1 VKFRESLEVPPEM
14 TQDGL
19 ASAAWVELR
28 HVSQYLR
35 PLLAEEVVRER
46 TCHVKGIRQ
55 RRRVYDLTDS
65 GQHLAYR
72 LRDRVKAEIVRVQDE
87 RGVRDETVAA
97 VLGSLGGT
105 VSLLEL
111 ARRSTMS
118 GTVDLA
124 ALGTAPELPRVEMI
138 AEAPKLDRFVGRKA
152 ELEEIIAEGTGPK
165 IFMIRG
171 VAGIGKSSI
180 AAKACELLHGR
191 RNLFWHTLRAWDTR
205 ISVLAALGTFL
216 ASIGKPGLRAVVAR
230 GDAGQAATVL
240 REDLPGSAAFLV
252 FDDAHEAGVEVL
264 ALFRFLKDA
273 IAAAPDTW
281 ALVLTR
287 RALAFYDRRDVSL
300 SGVVREIDLA
310 GLSTEDIAAF
320 LSPDLEVAVGNLGQR
335 LGGHPLFLQLVRS
348 TPHAPIHEGA
358 LRNMHR
364 FLEEEVYVDLS
375 DPERRALKTACLYR
389 VPVPWQALYSDS
401 SVTHDV
407 LLSLTNRS
415 LLRGVGL
422 DALEVHDTIRSF
434 FAEILSPSEAE
445 DLGRFAAAQLGQLAS
460 RAHASGDFGA
470 SIGYLSNGLRL
481 PIDGETRVALLEA
494 LGDEHDRIGDF
505 PATLTAYKEAM
516 RASETPEIQV
526 RLHRKIAATLEA
538 RGEVKA
544 TTRELEAARK
554 ILGDNVT
561 VERGWVDLIQS
572 RVASRVEES
581 ERARESAQSALDVF
595 ETFHERSAVVRT
607 LYELGY
613 VEMDSHPG
621 NLRAAEG
628 YLLKGLD
635 VAVGLG
641 DRELTA
647 KMHTGLANLY
657 AGRLGDV
664 DRGLEHI
671 AAVEAD
677 PQVLQDPQVLR
688 SFRMLQ
694 GWFQLDIRADFPAAE
709 RSFAEAADLARKLHY
724 APSVAFTQYAYALSH
739 YYQGRVDEARRE
751 FEDFGKDIL
760 AQGFPAFAV
769 EALILVAECD
779 LRLGDLAAFHRVAEE
794 IGRPELSDGRKARPV
809 RVKVL
814 QAIRS
819 FLDDDLDGAR
829 NAFDA
834 ALRLAGS
841 GDVIEEALLLH
852 IVHFYCGIALRVC
865 GQREEGEQHLRE
877 AREFLEQYHLRAR
890 LSILPEAERELS
902 ETLAR
907 AIRPQDPG

>member
-1 VKFRESLEVPPEM
+1 VRFREALEVPPEM
-14 TQDGL
+14 TQEGV
-19 ASAAWVELR
+19 AGAAWVELR

-35 PLLAEEVVRER
+35 PLLAEELLRER
-46 TCHVKGIRQ
+46 TSHVKGIRQ

-65 GQHLAYR
+65 GQHSAYR
-72 LRDRVKAEIVRVQDE
+72 LRDRVKAEVVSVQDE
-87 RGVRDETVAA
+87 RGVREETIAEA
-97 VLGSLGGT
+97 LESLGGA

-111 ARRSTMS
+111 VRRSMKQ
-118 GTVDLA
+118 GRVDLT
-124 ALGTAPELPRVEMI
+124 ALGRAPESPRVEMI
-138 AEAPKLDRFVGRKA
+138 AEAPRLDRFVGRKA
-152 ELEEIIAEGTGPK
+152 ELEAIVAEDGGPR
-165 IFMIRG
+165 IFVIRG

-230 GDAGQAATVL
+230 GDAGQAAAVL
-240 REDLPGSAAFLV
+240 REDLPGSAAFLI

-273 IAAAPDTW
+273 VAAAADVR

-287 RALAFYDRRDVSL
+287 RSLAFYDRRDVSL

-310 GLSTEDIAAF
+310 GLTAEDIAAF
-320 LSPDLEVAVGNLGQR
+320 LSPDLELAVGNLGQR

-348 TPHAPIHEGA
+348 TPHLPIHGGA

-364 FLEEEVYVDLS
+364 FLEEEIYVDLS
-375 DPERRALKTACLYR
+375 DPERRALKTASLYR
-389 VPVPWQALYSDS
+389 VPVPWQALHSDP

-407 LLSLTNRS
+407 VLSLTNRS
-415 LLRGVGL
+415 LLRGVGP

-434 FAEILSPSEAE
+434 FGEILTPSEAGA
-445 DLGRFAAAQLGQLAS
+445 LGQFAAAQLRQLAS
-460 RAHASGDFGA
+460 RAHAAGEFGA
-470 SIGYLSNGLRL
+470 CIDYLSNALRL
-481 PIDGETRVALLEA
+481 PVEGEDRVALLES
-494 LGDEHDRIGDF
+494 LGDENDKIGDF

-516 RASETPEIQV
+516 RASGAPEIQA
-526 RLHRKIAATLEA
+526 RLHRKTAAALEA

-544 TTRELEAARK
+544 AARELEAARQL
-554 ILGDNVT
+554 LGDNVT

-572 RVASRVEES
+572 RVASRLEDS
-581 ERARESAQSALDVF
+581 ERAREAAQSALDVF

-621 NLRAAEG
+621 NLRAAER
-628 YLLKGLD
+628 YLLNGLD
-635 VAVGLG
+635 VAVALG

-647 KMHTGLANLY
+647 KVHTGLANLY

-694 GWFQLDIRADFPAAE
+694 GWFQLDIRADFLAAE

-724 APSVAFTQYAYALSH
+724 APSVTFSQFGIALSH
-739 YYQGRVDEARRE
+739 YYQGQVREARQE
-751 FEDFGKDIL
+751 FERYGSDIL

-769 EALILVAECD
+769 EALLLVAECD
-779 LRLGDLAAFHRVAEE
+779 LRLGDLAGFNRVAEE
-794 IGRPELSDGRKARPV
+794 IRRPELAEGRRARPV

-814 QAIRS
+814 QAIRC
-819 FLDDDLDGAR
+819 FLDDDLEGAR

-865 GQREEGEQHLRE
+865 GNREEGEQHLRE
-877 AREFLEQYHLRAR
+877 AREFLEKYHLKAR
-890 LSILPEAERELS
+890 LSILPDAERELA

-907 AIRPQDPG
+907 GLRSNDRG